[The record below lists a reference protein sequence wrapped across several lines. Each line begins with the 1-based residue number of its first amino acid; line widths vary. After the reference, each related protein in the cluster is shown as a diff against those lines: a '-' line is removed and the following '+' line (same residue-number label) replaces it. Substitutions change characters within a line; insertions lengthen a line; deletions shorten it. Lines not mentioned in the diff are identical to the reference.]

1 MIQIDEE
8 KKRFKDK
15 IISLTFPFDSIIIR
29 DPEVKGQIIE
39 LIYGSLGLRLLFR
52 GSKDG
57 FKART
62 FHKLCGN

>member
-39 LIYGSLGLRLLFR
+39 LIYGS
-52 GSKDG
+52 
-57 FKART
+57 
-62 FHKLCGN
+62 